1 MGIILFLID
10 TSASMS
16 QRTFLG
22 TTLIDIGK
30 GAVETFIKL
39 RQRDQGSRT
48 DRYMLMTS
56 DEVGAIK

>member
-1 MGIILFLID
+1 MGIILFLLD

-30 GAVETFIKL
+30 GAVETFIKVRPKIL
-39 RQRDQGSRT
+39 QIFYISIV
-48 DRYMLMTS
+48 S
-56 DEVGAIK
+56 FEIHSN

>member
-30 GAVETFIKL
+30 GAVETFLKVCFKSFDASKVSGIDL
-39 RQRDQGSRT
+39 N
-48 DRYMLMTS
+48 
-56 DEVGAIK
+56 

>member
-30 GAVETFIKL
+30 GAVETFLKVCFSPFDPPKVL
-39 RQRDQGSRT
+39 GMD
-48 DRYMLMTS
+48 LN
-56 DEVGAIK
+56 